1 MANRVRRSATTDAVV
16 ERPGPATSWREWGRA
31 VLRRWWTT
39 LAAALAHWNRDEGFL
54 LSAAMAYYAA
64 VSLFPLLLVL
74 IAGLGML
81 LRLAAMEGAEQQILN
96 AVADTAGPWLSA
108 QLGRLLAGVQR
119 QAVVGGPL
127 GVAGLVLAAV
137 GMFAQFDGMLERI
150 WDAPRAARPGLRG
163 ALHRALVDRLLA
175 FCVLLAVGGLV
186 VLVFVCDLA
195 LATASRYIAGVP
207 GGHAVGHLAQ
217 GGVTLLLNAA
227 ALAVIYKV
235 LPRARVRWRHAA
247 YGLVGTFLAVMLWVY
262 YASATLFFGAEVVW
276 AAGLSALPEAPPR

>member
-1 MANRVRRSATTDAVV
+1 
-16 ERPGPATSWREWGRA
+16 

-235 LPRARVRWRHAA
+235 LPRARVRWRHALAGAALVAVAWKAGQYVLAAVVIGEKFTA